1 MEVDHAR
8 SGKQGAGGCE
18 VFLREDSVGGIDA
31 IELSNLDPPGV
42 CGGEDDLFFAAAVQV
57 SVVPADTW

>member
-31 IELSNLDPPGV
+31 IELSILTRPAFVEEKTTSFSPP
-42 CGGEDDLFFAAAVQV
+42 
-57 SVVPADTW
+57 PYR